1 MNAPPSWTADL
12 DRLLR
17 STPKPLWLV
26 SSRDGE
32 RLGGMLATQVW
43 LTSIDPAAP
52 IFLVGIAATHFTAE
66 LVQATGRLLVEPL
79 RRSQAAAALPFGLCS
94 GRRTEKWKGAAEP
107 AWSPG
112 GFPVLPPAAA
122 WVELAVVRTFD
133 GGPRTFFLADGV
145 CGKADVDDGG
155 PQEDDP
161 LLTDHALIQAAAP
174 EQRSELKRLLQDD
187 AQAQNAAWRSFRR
200 PG

>member
-1 MNAPPSWTADL
+1 MNTPASWTADL

-52 IFLVGIAATHFTAE
+52 IFLIGIASTHFTAE
-66 LVQATGRLLVEPL
+66 LVRATGRLLAQPL
-79 RRSQAAAALPFGLCS
+79 RKSQAGAALPFGLSS

-107 AWSPG
+107 EWSPG
-112 GFPVLPPAAA
+112 GFPLLSPAAE
-122 WVELAVVRTFD
+122 WVELNVARTFD
-133 GGPRTFFLADGV
+133 GGPRTFFLADATG
-145 CGKADVDDGG
+145 GKADADARD
-155 PQEDDP
+155 PRQEDP
-161 LLTDHALIQAAAP
+161 LLTDHGLIQAAAP
-174 EQRSELKRLLQDD
+174 AERAELKRLLLED
-187 AQAQNAAWRSFRR
+187 AQAQTAAWMHWKDRR
-200 PG
+200 

>member
-1 MNAPPSWTADL
+1 MNFPASWTADL

-52 IFLVGIAATHFTAE
+52 IFLVGIAATHHTAE
-66 LVQATGRLLVEPL
+66 LVRAAGRLLVQPL
-79 RRSQAAAALPFGLCS
+79 RKSHAAAALPFGLRS
-94 GRRTEKWKGAAEP
+94 GRQVDKWKGSAAP

-112 GFPVLPPAAA
+112 GFPLLPPATE
-122 WVELAVVRTFD
+122 WVELAVARTFD
-133 GGPRTFFLADGV
+133 GGPRTFFLADATG
-145 CGKADVDDGG
+145 GKADADARV
-155 PQEDDP
+155 PPEDDP
-161 LLTDHALIQAAAP
+161 LLTDHGLIQAASP
-174 EQRSELKRLLQDD
+174 EQRAELKRLLQED
-187 AQAQNAAWRSFRR
+187 AQAQTAAWRVWKER
-200 PG
+200 G